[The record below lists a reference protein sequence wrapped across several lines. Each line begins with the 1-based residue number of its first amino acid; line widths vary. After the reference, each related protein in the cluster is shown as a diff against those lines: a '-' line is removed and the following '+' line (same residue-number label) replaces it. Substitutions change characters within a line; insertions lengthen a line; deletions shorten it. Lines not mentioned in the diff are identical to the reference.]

1 MGASGRARGV
11 GAVHDPCAC
20 TGLGEEEPEHA
31 YRRAAAAGL
40 GALASIG
47 GGVVAL
53 GFALFA
59 AGGWTARQVCLEV
72 AGGSEAACPP
82 GVPLLPSALPPS
94 LHKPRRRSTVRRH
107 ASMRCDATSP
117 QSPGRETAADSPAA
131 ISFTGYPMP
140 GRATMA
146 TFGALAAVLAA
157 AYYWGLHRLA
167 RADARAVLASPSFAG
182 TGRLSRD
189 TGAGQLPPPESP
201 TGTDVER
208 VANTEE
214 HGRLRCRARHGGRLA
229 AAALACGLVACPL
242 FAATCGYS
250 MYYDV
255 RVHEVRLPPASCS
268 GSNRALTNRRPLHPH
283 HYLMRNPAHC
293 RR

>member
-1 MGASGRARGV
+1 
-11 GAVHDPCAC
+11 
-20 TGLGEEEPEHA
+20 
-31 YRRAAAAGL
+31 
-40 GALASIG
+40 
-47 GGVVAL
+47 
-53 GFALFA
+53 
-59 AGGWTARQVCLEV
+59 
-72 AGGSEAACPP
+72 
-82 GVPLLPSALPPS
+82 
-94 LHKPRRRSTVRRH
+94 
-107 ASMRCDATSP
+107 
-117 QSPGRETAADSPAA
+117 
-131 ISFTGYPMP
+131 MP
-140 GRATMA
+140 GRATIA

-157 AYYWGLHRLA
+157 AFYWGLHRLA

-214 HGRLRCRARHGGRLA
+214 HGRLRRRARHGGRLA

-283 HYLMRNPAHC
+283 HYLMQPSSLQEVSACGLRGGGGGLTTKKAFFVAIVVHVYLHALARAVLPGLRGPTWARWARALAPGGIALVGVALAASFALEPDLAKA
-293 RR
+293 RRLRV